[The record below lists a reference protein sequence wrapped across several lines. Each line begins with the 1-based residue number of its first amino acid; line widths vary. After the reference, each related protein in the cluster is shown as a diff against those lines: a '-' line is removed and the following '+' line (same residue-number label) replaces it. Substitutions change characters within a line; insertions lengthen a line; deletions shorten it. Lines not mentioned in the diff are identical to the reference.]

1 MTRVP
6 FWTAECPLKE
16 YSGAKHEM
24 PPADLDFAFVPG
36 CQNSGQN
43 AEELVCSTWAS
54 SILRSVRFHPGTK
67 TDRRRRRKKCT
78 RVPNFRSQLAFV
90 RCRPPEP
97 NLKKVPRVQTSSV
110 IQMSPVLLQPS
121 TYIRRL
127 RLIVYH
133 KQQPTAALSNRSSP
147 KNGDKNGDK
156 ISTFEHISLE
166 GSYGPTASAGT
177 PNCSQ
182 CLRLKCLGRYL
193 VATAF

>member
-54 SILRSVRFHPGTK
+54 SILRSVRFHPGIK

-90 RCRPPEP
+90 RCRCRPPEP

-110 IQMSPVLLQPS
+110 IRCHPS
-121 TYIRRL
+121 FCRPPSSTHHNI
-127 RLIVYH
+127 
-133 KQQPTAALSNRSSP
+133 SSSP
-147 KNGDKNGDK
+147 
-156 ISTFEHISLE
+156 TM
-166 GSYGPTASAGT
+166 SAYHAQQLA
-177 PNCSQ
+177 PC
-182 CLRLKCLGRYL
+182 R
-193 VATAF
+193 

>member
-110 IQMSPVLLQPS
+110 IRCHPSSLLVLFTFHFSLFTS
-121 TYIRRL
+121 HSHLLT
-127 RLIVYH
+127 H
-133 KQQPTAALSNRSSP
+133 FKRSS
-147 KNGDKNGDK
+147 
-156 ISTFEHISLE
+156 SS
-166 GSYGPTASAGT
+166 
-177 PNCSQ
+177 
-182 CLRLKCLGRYL
+182 
-193 VATAF
+193 